1 MTERIKTMLIVITIC
16 AVMMHA
22 ACIIALAERIEKIE
36 KSYLKKDTVDVL
48 RK

>member
-22 ACIIALAERIEKIE
+22 ACIITLAERIEKIE
-36 KSYLKKDTVDVL
+36 KSLKRDTVDVL